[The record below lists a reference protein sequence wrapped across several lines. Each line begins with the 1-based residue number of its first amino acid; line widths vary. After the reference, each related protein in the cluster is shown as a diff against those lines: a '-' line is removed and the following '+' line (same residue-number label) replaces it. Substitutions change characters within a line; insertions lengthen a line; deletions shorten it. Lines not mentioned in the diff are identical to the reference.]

1 MITALSQSQF
11 VSRIFTDS
19 NGRRFRLNFFVAV
32 IDGEIRG
39 HLISVQ
45 PLPITPSS
53 LLDKLE
59 LPSSPRLRRTQ
70 PKGKAITKKLTGK
83 VTDGSFYLPIVC
95 DEKTPDTLYIS
106 PFTAIV
112 SPYFSLEFLI
122 NSQPTRA
129 PSCN

>member
-1 MITALSQSQF
+1 MITTLSQSQF
-11 VSRIFTDS
+11 VSRIFTDP

-45 PLPITPSS
+45 PVSNTNNQES
-53 LLDKLE
+53 
-59 LPSSPRLRRTQ
+59 
-70 PKGKAITKKLTGK
+70 ITKKLTGE
-83 VTDGSFYLPIVC
+83 VADSGFYLPIVC
-95 DEKTPDTLYIS
+95 DEKTPNTIYIS

-129 PSCN
+129 PAFAR